1 MIYDPVDGGSPVLS
15 LHLQWDQGKGVWS
28 SLIGGTSYSKLTSFI
43 VTGLTPGKWYQF
55 RYRANNDFG
64 WGAYSDPVSV
74 QAATLPDKIPP
85 VSTAIVGKNVR
96 ISWDLTYDRASS
108 IQRYTITI
116 RSKVG

>member
-1 MIYDPVDGGSPVLS
+1 
-15 LHLQWDQGKGVWS
+15 
-28 SLIGGTSYSKLTSFI
+28 
-43 VTGLTPGKWYQF
+43 
-55 RYRANNDFG
+55 
-64 WGAYSDPVSV
+64 VSV

-116 RSKVG
+116 RSKAG